1 MSDSALKTDDAY
13 QRLRRYLIGVQVAF
27 FADGPETLTLRVRD
41 DGVGLAPDSEHDR
54 GRSLGLKIVRNLTEQ
69 IHGQL
74 EIQSRPG
81 TTFQLSFA
89 NLKSPS

>member
-1 MSDSALKTDDAY
+1 MP
-13 QRLRRYLIGVQVAF
+13 F